1 MERLFEIPRQGEVFL
16 LLLGS
21 GVLLGAL
28 WQGLGFLRRRLPRCG
43 AVWDVLFALS
53 LGGTLLLALLRWR
66 EQRLRLY
73 ALLGVCLGAALYLAG
88 PGAAVD
94 ALFALSLGGT
104 LLLALLRWREQRLR
118 LYALLGVCLGA
129 ALYLAGPG
137 AAVDALCR
145 HVRKKALHRQEKQSP
160 GANLPPTNRSGTSE
174 QDASLHP

>member
-53 LGGTLLLALLRWR
+53 LGGMLLLALLRWR

-73 ALLGVCLGAALYLAG
+73 ALLGVCLGAAM
-88 PGAAVD
+88 
-94 ALFALSLGGT
+94 
-104 LLLALLRWREQRLR
+104 
-118 LYALLGVCLGA
+118 
-129 ALYLAGPG
+129 YLAGPG
-137 AAVDALCR
+137 AAVDALCWY
-145 HVRKKALHRQEKQSP
+145 VRKKAPRRQENPPS
-160 GANLPPTNRSGTSE
+160 GANLPPHRSRTSDG
-174 QDASLHP
+174 DASLHP

>member
-94 ALFALSLGGT
+94 AL
-104 LLLALLRWREQRLR
+104 
-118 LYALLGVCLGA
+118 
-129 ALYLAGPG
+129 
-137 AAVDALCR
+137 CR